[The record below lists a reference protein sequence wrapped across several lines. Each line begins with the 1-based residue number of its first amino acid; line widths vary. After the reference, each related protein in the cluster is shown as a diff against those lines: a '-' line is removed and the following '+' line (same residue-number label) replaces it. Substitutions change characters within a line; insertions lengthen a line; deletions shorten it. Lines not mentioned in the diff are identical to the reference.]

1 MFAMQKVQITE
12 YQGKKIIQLNFS
24 MLKSEE
30 EIATV
35 IKESIPF
42 IRDNSSGSVC
52 VISNLEGMH
61 FNNRIRDMFTE
72 FTKGNKNYVKASAI
86 IGATGL
92 QTFMI
97 NGINKVTGRKL
108 KSFDNLQLAKDW
120 LVSQN

>member
-1 MFAMQKVQITE
+1 MFTMKKVQITE
-12 YQGKKIIQLNFS
+12 YQGQKIIQLNFS
-24 MLKSEE
+24 ALKSEE
-30 EIATV
+30 EILAV
-35 IKESIPF
+35 IKESIPH
-42 IRDNSSGSVC
+42 IRNNPSGAVY

-61 FNNRIRDMFTE
+61 FNNRIREMFTE
-72 FTKGNKNYVKASAI
+72 FTSGNKNFVKASAI

-108 KSFDNLQLAKDW
+108 KSFENAQMAKEW